1 MQYWLLLSVFCLL
14 CFMRNIKMWLTSLSL
29 PCDDGGLEAGQWVLM
44 LEFKFLTQNWFLGH
58 KQPTAWVTRMTVRK
72 SLSCLRTSTP
82 GDSSRAPQTQL
93 TWAWCRV
100 WPRVTKSCYDSTF
113 SSLPF
118 YNQDWGWAKVISGFM
133 IGDNFPF

>member
-1 MQYWLLLSVFCLL
+1 MVAFVCFLFVVFYEEYKNMTYQSVLA
-14 CFMRNIKMWLTSLSL
+14 MWWWRK
-29 PCDDGGLEAGQWVLM
+29 EGQGVLM
-44 LEFKFLTQNWFLGH
+44 REFKFLTQNWFLGH

-82 GDSSRAPQTQL
+82 GDLSRAPRTRL

-100 WPRVTKSCYDSTF
+100 WPRVTRSCYDSTF

-133 IGDNFPF
+133 ISDNFPF